1 MLLVVTGIE
10 MTELII
16 LTIIFSGLFSLG
28 YYLGNQVGRTA
39 HIRDDLRRAREE
51 NIVARIQNQ

>member
-1 MLLVVTGIE
+1 
-10 MTELII
+10 MTELLI
-16 LTIIFSGLFSLG
+16 LTVIFSGLFSFG

-39 HIRDDLRRAREE
+39 HIRDDLRRAREA